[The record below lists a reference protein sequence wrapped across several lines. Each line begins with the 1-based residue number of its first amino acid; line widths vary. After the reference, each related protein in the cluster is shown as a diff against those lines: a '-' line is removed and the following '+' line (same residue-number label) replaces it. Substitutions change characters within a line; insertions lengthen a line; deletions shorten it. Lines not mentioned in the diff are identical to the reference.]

1 MNNNQ
6 TLEKLKQMRL
16 GAMAELH
23 QQHLK
28 ENHLTEMTADEY
40 LAILTDHEWEDRQN
54 RKINRLFKQANFK
67 QKASIAEVDYHSQ
80 RQLDKNMFNR
90 LASLDF
96 IKRKENIILT
106 GASGLGKSYLAQA
119 LGHQACLMRYKTIYT
134 NTAKLFSHLKL
145 SKVDGT
151 YLKELTKLVKADV
164 LILDDFGLQ
173 SFDNYAREALMD
185 IIDQRYNETS
195 TILTSQVPVS
205 HWHTIIGEGTIAD
218 AILDRIV
225 NSSHRINLE
234 GESLRKTKI
243 KTV

>member
-28 ENHLTEMTADEY
+28 ENHLTDMTADEY

-119 LGHQACLMRYKTIYT
+119 LGHQACLMSYKTIYT

-185 IIDQRYNETS
+185 VIDQRYNETS

-243 KTV
+243 KTL